1 MGGVGDL
8 FCVLVR
14 RWLPASSIPRALA
27 FVILAFLITAGG
39 PLGETNKD
47 FFIFGPPTRAVALF
61 SLLYLPCGL
70 ATALLVNRFDR
81 YVPPPFSSGVGTA
94 AVTLLITGLIAFGDY
109 NTVTS
114 IKAIV

>member
-8 FCVLVR
+8 FYVLVR

-47 FFIFGPPTRAVALF
+47 FFIFGPPTLAVVFF
-61 SLLYLPCGL
+61 SLLYLPYGL
-70 ATALLVNRFDR
+70 DTALLVNRFDR
-81 YVPPPFSSGVGTA
+81 YVPSPFCSGVGTA
-94 AVTLLITGLIAFGDY
+94 AVTLLITDLTAFGAY
-109 NTVTS
+109 HTVTS
-114 IKAIV
+114 IEAIV